1 MNGKIFGVTWGLII
15 LVLIVAIV
23 SRKYGDAI
31 PLLNK
36 L

>member
-15 LVLIVAIV
+15 LVIIVAV
-23 SRKYGDAI
+23 VARKWGGSI

-36 L
+36 V